1 MRVRDLGEFALIN
14 RLAALTGADGGVVVG
29 IGDDAAVLDTGGPR
43 LLLATIDIQV
53 EGRHFRRDRIA
64 AERLGRRTAA
74 VNLSDI
80 GAMGGAPRW
89 ALASLV
95 LPPDLDV
102 AWVEDLYRGL
112 AVELGRFGAVMVGGN
127 LSGGEQIVIDLAL
140 LGEVERGRVL
150 RRDGAR
156 PGDVV
161 LVTGTLGASAAGR
174 YALDAGL
181 DPADPPV
188 APLVEAH
195 LTPTPRVREG
205 QALAATGLVTAAI
218 DLSDGL
224 SSDLGHLC
232 DASGVGAE
240 VNAARLPLSAETRTL
255 AARLGLDPV
264 GLALVGGEDYELLLT
279 APPPAVPELVAVV
292 RVATGVPL
300 TAIGAITPAAAG
312 RWLLHDGRRL
322 PLAASG
328 WDHFRREP

>member
-89 ALASLV
+89 ALPSLV

-279 APPPAVPELVAVV
+279 APPPAVPELVAAV